1 MLKKKD
7 GQEILVMSKEVY
19 KNLVSKDELL
29 YKIDKEISF
38 SFAYDLADG
47 LYSDKGRPAKDVEMM
62 LRAEAAQTLYRW
74 SDRQMQWHARNTIPV
89 KWFLGLKI
97 NDPGFDHST
106 MSVFRNRLGDELH
119 REAQKRINA
128 QLEEKGFITG
138 NERHILDATHTVA
151 NAAVLSITELFKRGT
166 KTLCAIVKKVSF
178 DLYTDLLEETGFF
191 TEKEL
196 DRKTKKTCEYDLSP
210 TEKRINLTGAV
221 ILMQETIDA
230 LERLAAD
237 ARGSI
242 TEQEHQLL
250 MDEVEKRRKMISD
263 YVEIKVEESEDGA
276 PKEDQETPGEGAAP
290 EGVRGNDD
298 EAEARE
304 ESENPPEME
313 RPGGGIKVTERKE
326 KGEGRQMSF
335 TDEDARWGAKSK
347 TKKFSGYKAHVDMT
361 ENGFITDI
369 EGTSGNVSDDAP
381 VIPMMERQIEEKG
394 RLANEYHGDKKYT
407 TGQLLAFFRE
417 NGSRMIGGLVNA
429 QGSSPYFRQDEFQ
442 YDEGKGIVTCPAGH
456 SVGMLTETVTS
467 NGTKNK
473 VFRFPWKTCFDCPLR
488 EKCTPSMSGRTVTYS
503 EHYRYVQELK
513 AYQKTEE
520 YKESKKIRPL
530 IEGRNGYMKNCL
542 GLDRAKYRG
551 TAKYRIQCFLTAI
564 ASNLR
569 RMVTCI
575 EEASSVSYA
584 KSPIMSVL

>member
-1 MLKKKD
+1 VLKKKN
-7 GQEILVMSKEVY
+7 GQEILVMSKDVY

-29 YKIDKEISF
+29 YKIDNEIDF
-38 SFAYDLADG
+38 SFARDLADG

-62 LRAEAAQTLYRW
+62 FRAEAVQTLYRW
-74 SDRQMQWHARNTIPV
+74 SDRQMEWHARNTIPV

-97 NDPGFDHST
+97 NEPGFDHST

-128 QLEEKGFITG
+128 QLEEKGFITK
-138 NERHILDATHTVA
+138 NERHILDATHTLA
-151 NAAVLSITELFKRGT
+151 NAAVLSTTELFKRGI
-166 KTLCAIVKKVSF
+166 KKLYAIVKKISF
-178 DLYTDLLEETGFF
+178 DLYTDLLEETDLC

-196 DRKTKKTCEYDLSP
+196 ERKTKKTCEYDISP

-221 ILMQETIDA
+221 ILMLETIDA
-230 LERLAAD
+230 LERLAAA

-250 MDEVEKRRKMISD
+250 LDEVEKRRKMISD
-263 YVEIKVEESEDGA
+263 YVEIKVEESEDGT
-276 PKEDQETPGEGAAP
+276 PEDDQETPGEGAAP
-290 EGVRGNDD
+290 EGVSGNDD
-298 EAEARE
+298 AAEARGE
-304 ESENPPEME
+304 GPPDTE

-347 TKKFSGYKAHVDMT
+347 TKIFHGFKAHVDMT

-394 RLANEYHGDKKYT
+394 RLANEYHGDKKFT

-417 NGSRMIGGLVNA
+417 NGSRMIGGLANT
-429 QGSSPYFRQDEFQ
+429 QKSSPYFKQDEFQ
-442 YDEGKGIVTCPAGH
+442 YDEEREVVTCPAGH
-456 SVGMLTETVTS
+456 SAKRLTETGAA
-467 NGTKNK
+467 NGTKYN
-473 VFRFPWKTCFDCPLR
+473 VFRFHWETCFECPLS
-488 EKCTPSMSGRTVTYS
+488 EKCTKSINGRTVAYS
-503 EHYRYVQELK
+503 EHYKHVQELK

-551 TAKYRIQCFLTAI
+551 TPKYRIQCFLTAI

-584 KSPIMSVL
+584 KSPIISVS